1 MTIYEKWERAD
12 NEVFR
17 LSEAY
22 DHLKGVR
29 DCTDLMDI
37 IKDRMIV
44 TAFEREQYHKLLE
57 EQNRREDEELRREYE
72 LATI

>member
-17 LSEAY
+17 LSEAMDY
-22 DHLKGVR
+22 LNGVR
-29 DCTDLMDI
+29 DCKDLIDI

-44 TAFEREQYHKLLE
+44 TVFEREQYHKMLE
-57 EQNRREDEELRREYE
+57 AQNRREDEELRREYE
-72 LATI
+72 FATL